1 MIFKSKKTTLCLAS
15 AVTALVACPGIAYA
29 QDQDDAATV
38 DKKPIVVTGTLI
50 RGVEATGSQ
59 AIALDETAI
68 IESGASTT
76 NELLGEIPQIATF
89 NNRFDGDPRSAD
101 RQEISRPNLRNLPG
115 VNAATGATTLIL
127 VDGHRMT
134 PMGVSQASFDPDFIP
149 PGAIQRLEVITDGGS
164 SLYGAD
170 AVGGVINFITRK
182 SFDGV
187 QVDGGYDIG
196 DDYNAWNVGITAG
209 MNWDR
214 GGAFFSYSYYDR
226 DEISNND
233 RSYGAR
239 GTWNAD
245 GTVLTPS
252 GTQCLVPVGEIV
264 TWANFGAGWTSN
276 PAAVSLGVKR
286 TPVGTP
292 CDIDGESALLP
303 KLSRHSALFGLT
315 QELSDN
321 LTFDV
326 KANYGESSVR
336 FSKFPLGDTIS
347 GPTPTL
353 QNPAPPGQVF
363 VPGVFRDTFDV
374 ASVGFSYGANAAYVD
389 RQQTQDLQVY
399 GITPEFTFDAGGGWQ
414 VKTTAYWG
422 ESQSSRVLPTS
433 DRAKLTGYVN
443 SGALDPGNVAAAS
456 SAVIADILNFEVA
469 GEAVQSLFS
478 VRTIVDGG
486 LFELPGGTVKV
497 AVGGEY
503 NRDKAK
509 LREGSVTIG
518 GIANVPFRNASRD
531 VKSVFGELSIPVF
544 SMLDLSLSGR
554 FDDYSDFGSTFNPN
568 IGANFTPFDGFRI
581 YGHWGESFN
590 APTALDSVRTANGRF
605 IANAAAGVP
614 DPNGELTGR
623 TNNDVF
629 LIEGSGGALRPQT
642 AKTWS
647 VGFDYEPVNNLKF
660 GANYYDID
668 FTNLLSAV
676 NPQLAS
682 VVLLNP
688 DKFIFNPTQA
698 EFDAFVAAS
707 ANSDQF
713 VGINAADLGVI
724 IDRRVANLDQA
735 RLKGLDFFAN
745 YLVETGFGDV
755 SFGIAGNKQFTFDI
769 TSSGTTQDNLEFDV
783 PDFNI
788 AGNVGLSSGGFTG
801 RVTVKHTGGFDTNT
815 AVNQTKVSSFTVTD
829 LYLGYEFPEGSGI
842 AEGLALRV
850 NVDNVFDQ
858 DPPVFRQQRN
868 LNYSGFTLGR
878 IFKLSMSKKF

>member
-1 MIFKSKKTTLCLAS
+1 MKFKSKKTALCIAS

-38 DKKPIVVTGTLI
+38 DKKLIVVTGTLI

-76 NELLGEIPQIATF
+76 NELLGEIPQIGTF

-115 VNAATGATTLIL
+115 VNAATGATTLLL

-187 QVDGGYDIG
+187 QVDGGYDFG
-196 DDYNAWNVGITAG
+196 DDYSAWNAGITAG
-209 MNWDR
+209 INWDR
-214 GGAFFSYSYYDR
+214 GGAFFSYSTYQR
-226 DEISNND
+226 DEISNKD

-239 GTWNAD
+239 GNWDVD

-252 GTQCLVPVGEIV
+252 GTECLVPVGEIV

-321 LTFDV
+321 LTFEV

-336 FSKFPLGDTIS
+336 FSKYPLGDTIS
-347 GPTPTL
+347 GASPNAL
-353 QNPAPPGQVF
+353 MI
-363 VPGVFRDTFDV
+363 PGVFGDTYDV
-374 ASVGFSYGANAAYVD
+374 ASVGFSYGANDAYVD

-414 VKTTAYWG
+414 IKTTAYFG
-422 ESQSSRVLPTS
+422 ESQSSRVLPGS
-433 DRAKLTGYVN
+433 DRTKLTNYVN
-443 SGALDPGNVAAAS
+443 SGALDPGNVASAS
-456 SAVIADILNFEVA
+456 AAVITDILDFETA
-469 GEAVQSLFS
+469 GESVQDLFL

-486 LFELPGGTVKV
+486 LFELPGGTVKA
-497 AVGGEY
+497 AVGVEY
-503 NRDKAK
+503 NRDRAK
-509 LREGSVTIG
+509 LREGDVTIG
-518 GIANVPFRNASRD
+518 GIANQPFRHASRN

-554 FDDYSDFGSTFNPN
+554 YDDYSDFGDTFNPN
-568 IGANFTPFDGFRI
+568 IGFNFTPFDGFRI

-590 APTALDSVRTANGRF
+590 APTALDSVRTANARF
-605 IANAAAGVP
+605 IAGAVLGVP
-614 DPNGELTGR
+614 DPNGEITSAPGVLIDPTR
-623 TNNDVF
+623 DDV
-629 LIEGSGGALRPQT
+629 LLVEGSGGALQPQT
-642 AKTWS
+642 AESWS
-647 VGFDYEPVNNLKF
+647 IGFDYEPVTNLKF

-668 FTNLLSAV
+668 FSNILGAV

-688 DKFIFNPTQA
+688 EKFIFNPTQA
-698 EFDAFVAAS
+698 DLDTFLAAS
-707 ANSDQF
+707 ENGAQF
-713 VGINAADLGVI
+713 SGINVADLALI
-724 IDRRVANLDQA
+724 IDRRVANISKA
-735 RLKGLDFFAN
+735 RLKGLDFTAN
-745 YLVETGFGDV
+745 YLVETGFGNV
-755 SFGIAGNKQFTFDI
+755 SFGVAGNKQFTFDV
-769 TSSGTTQDNLEFDV
+769 TDSGTTVDQLEFDL
-783 PDFNI
+783 PDFNV
-788 AGNVGLSSGGFTG
+788 AGNIGLSTGGFTG
-801 RVTVKHTGGFDTNT
+801 RVTLKHTGGFNTNT
-815 AVNQTKVSSFTVTD
+815 AVNQTKVSSFTVAD

-842 AEGLALRV
+842 ADGLALRV
-850 NVDNVFDQ
+850 NVDNLFDT

-878 IFKLSMSKKF
+878 IFKLSLSKKF

>member
-1 MIFKSKKTTLCLAS
+1 MKFKSKKTALCLAS
-15 AVTALVACPGIAYA
+15 AVTALVACPGIVYA
-29 QDQDDAATV
+29 QDQDDDAATY
-38 DKKPIVVTGTLI
+38 DSNTIVVTGTLI

-59 AIALDETAI
+59 TIALDETAI

-76 NELLGEIPQIATF
+76 NELLGEIPQIGTF

-101 RQEISRPNLRNLPG
+101 RQEVSRPNLRNLPG
-115 VNAATGATTLIL
+115 VNAATGATTLLL

-149 PGAIQRLEVITDGGS
+149 PGAIERLEVITDGGS

-187 QVDGGYDIG
+187 QVDGGYDFG
-196 DDYNAWNVGITAG
+196 DDYSAWNAGITAG
-209 MNWDR
+209 TSWER
-214 GGAFFSYSYYDR
+214 GGAFFSYSTYQR
-226 DEISNND
+226 DEILNKD

-239 GTWNAD
+239 GNWNAD

-252 GTQCLVPVGEIV
+252 GTECLVPVGEIV

-276 PAAVSLGVKR
+276 PAAAALGVKR
-286 TPVGTP
+286 TPVGSP

-303 KLSRHSALFGLT
+303 KLSRHSVLFGLT

-321 LTFDV
+321 LTFEV

-336 FSKFPLGDTIS
+336 FSNYPLGDTIAGAS
-347 GPTPTL
+347 PNAL
-353 QNPAPPGQVF
+353 MIPGAF
-363 VPGVFRDTFDV
+363 GDTYDV
-374 ASVGFSYGANAAYVD
+374 ASVGFSYGVHPAYVD
-389 RQQTQDLQVY
+389 RKQTQDLQVY

-414 VKTTAYWG
+414 IKTTAYFG
-422 ESQSSRVLPTS
+422 ESQSSRVLPGS
-433 DRAKLTGYVN
+433 DRAKLTDYVN
-443 SGALDPGNVAAAS
+443 AGALDPANVAAAS
-456 SAVIADILNFEVA
+456 TAVVTDILNFETA
-469 GEAVQSLFS
+469 GESVQDLFL

-486 LFELPGGTVKV
+486 LFELPGGTVKA
-497 AVGGEY
+497 AVGVEY
-503 NRDKAK
+503 NRDRAK
-509 LREGSVTIG
+509 LREGSFTIG
-518 GIANVPFRNASRD
+518 GIANQPFRHASRN

-544 SMLDLSLSGR
+544 SMLDLSISGR
-554 FDDYSDFGSTFNPN
+554 YDDYSDFGDTFNPN
-568 IGANFTPFDGFRI
+568 IGFNFTPFERLRI

-590 APTALDSVRTANGRF
+590 APTALDSVRTANARF

-614 DPNGELTGR
+614 DPNGELTGP
-623 TNNDVF
+623 NDDV
-629 LIEGSGGALRPQT
+629 LLVEGSGGALKPQT
-642 AKTWS
+642 AESWS
-647 VGFDYEPVNNLKF
+647 LGFDFEPVDNLKF

-668 FTNLLSAV
+668 FSNLLEAV

-688 DKFIFNPTQA
+688 EKFIFNPTQA
-698 EFDAFVAAS
+698 EFDAFLAVAENGA
-707 ANSDQF
+707 QF
-713 VGINAADLGVI
+713 AGINAADVGVI
-724 IDRRVANLDQA
+724 IDRRVANLSQA

-745 YLVETGFGDV
+745 YQIETGFGEV
-755 SFGIAGNKQFTFDI
+755 SFGVSGNKQLSFDI
-769 TSSGTTQDNLEFDV
+769 TNSGNTVDQLEFDV
-783 PDFNI
+783 PDFNV
-788 AGNVGLSSGGFTG
+788 AGNIGLSTGGFTG

-815 AVNQTKVSSFTVTD
+815 AVNQTTVDSFTVTD

-842 AEGLALRV
+842 ADGLTLRV
-850 NVDNVFDQ
+850 NVDNLFDT

-878 IFKLSMSKKF
+878 VFKLSASKKF